1 MTDTAI
7 VVEGIAKQYRLGQ
20 IQSYRTLRDSVG
32 NALSAPVRALKPAG
46 KGSAPMRSPR
56 REMLWA
62 LHDVSF
68 GVQRGEVVGIVG
80 RNGAGKT
87 TLLKIL
93 SRITVPT
100 AGRVTMRGRVGS
112 LLEVGTGF
120 NAELTG
126 RENIFLNGAIL
137 GMKRAEIERKFDEIV
152 EFSGV
157 GRFLD
162 TPVKRYSTGMGVR
175 LAFSVAAHLE
185 TEIILVDEVLSVG
198 DVEFQRKCLGK
209 MEDVTNQGRT
219 VIFVS
224 HNLTAVR
231 RLCSRAVL
239 LQAGRMEA
247 DGPTEAVLAT
257 YLAGEMGDESAVS
270 EGEALER
277 HTRQTL
283 WHPSRV
289 FRAKRIALVDEQGV
303 PRTSFGSD
311 ESFDLVLDYEVEET
325 VSELKIIV
333 EIVDEYGYVILRSE
347 VEDHAGSGIPH
358 ISEPGRYRSRCRFPA
373 NVFGERRFYVNAHVE
388 AHYLQHVSIERA
400 LHFDI
405 EFRGYNGNLS
415 EFSKQG
421 FIRLP
426 LDWAVEPTRNGDAA
440 RTGGTP

>member
-1 MTDTAI
+1 VTDTAI
-7 VVEGIAKQYRLGQ
+7 RVEGIAKQFRLGQ
-20 IQSYRTLRDSVG
+20 LQAYRTLRDSI
-32 NALSAPVRALKPAG
+32 ADAYSAPIRRLKSTA
-46 KGSAPMRSPR
+46 KGDAPTRSPR

-62 LHDVSF
+62 LRDVSF
-68 GVQRGEVVGIVG
+68 DVQRGEVVGIVG

-100 AGRVTMRGRVGS
+100 AGQVTMQGRVGS

-126 RENIFLNGAIL
+126 RENIYLNGAIL

-209 MEDVTNQGRT
+209 MEDVTSKGRT
-219 VIFVS
+219 VVFVS

-231 RLCSRAVL
+231 RLCSRAIL
-239 LQAGRMEA
+239 LEAGRVEA
-247 DGPTEAVLAT
+247 DGPIEAVLAT
-257 YLAGEMGDESAVS
+257 YLAGEMGNDSAVA
-270 EGEALER
+270 EGQALDQR
-277 HTRQTL
+277 TRENL
-283 WHPSRV
+283 WHPTRI
-289 FRAKRIALVDEQGV
+289 FRATRFAVVDDQGI
-303 PRTSFGSD
+303 PRTRFGSD
-311 ESFDLVLDYEVEET
+311 EPIDLVLDYEVEEL
-325 VSELKIIV
+325 VSELKIV
-333 EIVDEYGYVILRSE
+333 FQIVDEYGYVILRSE
-347 VEDHAGSGIPH
+347 ADDCAGSGLPH
-358 ISEPGRYRSRCRFPA
+358 LAQPGSYRSRCRLPA
-373 NVFGERRFYVNAHVE
+373 NLFGERRFYVNAYLE
-388 AHYLQHVSIERA
+388 AQDLQHVVIERA
-400 LHFDI
+400 LYFDI

-415 EFSKQG
+415 EHSKQG
-421 FIRLP
+421 SFRLP
-426 LDWAVEPTRNGDAA
+426 LDWTVESEAPLS
-440 RTGGTP
+440 GGTTT